1 MARYD
6 VHRNPSGPGYL
17 LDCQAD
23 VLADLTTRLVVPLLP
38 PEVAPIPSRRLNPSF
53 TIEQETLVM
62 MTHFAASVPKRA
74 LGEKIGSL
82 SSQHDAIIE
91 AFDMLLT
98 GY

>member
-6 VHRNPSGPGYL
+6 VHLNPSGPGCL

-23 VLADLTTRLVVPLLP
+23 LLSGLTTRLVVPLLP
-38 PEVAPIPSRRLNPSF
+38 PDVAPIPSRRLNPSF
-53 TIEQETLVM
+53 VVGEDRLIM
-62 MTHFAASVPKRA
+62 MTHFAASVPTRA
-74 LGEKIGSL
+74 LGERIGSL
-82 SSQHDAIIE
+82 ADQHDAIIE

>member
-6 VHRNPSGPGYL
+6 VHLNPSGPGYL

-23 VLADLTTRLVVPLLP
+23 VLSGLTTRLVVPLLP
-38 PEVAPIPSRRLNPSF
+38 PDVAPIPSRRLNPSF
-53 TIEQETLVM
+53 LVGEDRLVM
-62 MTHFAASVPKRA
+62 MTHFAASVPLRA
-74 LGEKIGSL
+74 LGQRIGSL
-82 SSQHDAIIE
+82 AEQHDAIIE